1 MQYAELFCRSNFS
14 FLQSASHPEELVD
27 QADDMGY
34 DAIAITDECSLAG
47 VVKAHVAASQRD
59 IDLVIGS
66 YFKIGDHNTPIAELI
81 LLAPNRDAYGQI
93 SALITKARRRSE
105 KGRYQ
110 LELEDLQHGLKSCLA
125 IWFVSSVS
133 QHCYQLAPALAKAF
147 PKGLWV
153 GVQYH
158 LEAQFIAHYQQCL
171 HLANEYSLM
180 MTCVGNVR
188 MHHADRQPLLDVLTA
203 IHYNT
208 TLAELGFQASKNRE
222 SALQSLQQVHRRFP
236 EALIKESI
244 YIAQQCY
251 FSLDELRYN
260 YPAELVPHSKTPS
273 EWLSELVHHGCQKRW
288 PTGTNDKVMKQISYE
303 LKVIREL
310 SYEHYFLTVHDIVQF
325 ARNQGILCQGRGS
338 AANSAV
344 CYALFITEVDPAQSD
359 LLFERFI
366 SKERNEPPDID
377 VDFEH
382 QRREEVI
389 QYIYKKYG
397 RDRAAL
403 AATVI
408 TYRPR
413 SAIRDVGK
421 AIGLDAVVVN
431 KLAKSL
437 AWWDRSGDL
446 ESRLSEANLSI
457 RSPITKHYAFLIK
470 EILGMPRHLSQHV
483 GGFIVTDAPVY
494 SLVPIEN
501 AAMEGRTIIQWDKDD
516 IEALGLL
523 KIDVLALG
531 MLSAIQKSLTAINA
545 YSPNPISL
553 ASIPDDCAK
562 TYAMLSRGDSIGVFQ
577 VESRAQMNMLPRL
590 QPSCFYDL
598 VIEVALVRPGPIQ
611 GDMVH
616 PYLRRRQGL
625 EQIDYANKAVKSVL
639 DRTLGVPIFQE
650 QVIKLA
656 MVAAGFSGGQADQLR
671 RAMANW
677 RRNGELAK
685 FKEPVITG
693 MLERGHSLDFAERL
707 FRQMEGFGD
716 YGFPESHAASFALL
730 VYISAWLKSHYP
742 AAFYLGLLNSQPM
755 GFYSP
760 SQLLQDA
767 KRHGVVILP
776 IDINCSDWDYQL
788 EIQAGLLQQPT
799 STETSPAN
807 PGDADQDSPQPPLL
821 RVGFRQI
828 KGFSQSSAEE
838 IISQRTKRSFTG
850 ANDTKKRC
858 QLAID
863 QLEKLIAAGAFSRL
877 DGNKYLSHWLVQGV
891 SEAVLKHD
899 NIERTQ
905 VSFAEPSQWEQLAD
919 DYQYTGITLKEHPL
933 ALLQQTSPVS
943 CCTSALDSY
952 SLHQGRWVQIA
963 GIVSCRQ
970 RPSTA
975 SGLVFLTLEDHT
987 GNHNVIVEKAV
998 QERCRKALLAGQLL
1012 HIKGVIER
1020 VDPPQLKPE
1029 GDTNTLI
1036 HIKAGHISDIS
1047 HLLNSEHRSRDF
1059 H

>member
-14 FLQSASHPEELVD
+14 FLHSASHPEELVD
-27 QADDMGY
+27 QADDLGY

-47 VVKAHVAASQRD
+47 VVKAHVAAAKRD

-66 YFKIGDHNTPIAELI
+66 YFKIGDHHNPIAELI

-105 KGRYQ
+105 KGHYQ
-110 LELEDLQHGLKSCLA
+110 LTLEDLNNGLKSCLA
-125 IWFVSSVS
+125 IWFVSSVK
-133 QHCYQLAPALAKAF
+133 QQCYRLAPLLIKAF
-147 PKGLWV
+147 PKGVWL
-153 GVQYH
+153 GIQYH
-158 LEAQFIAHYQQCL
+158 LDAQFIAHYKQCL
-171 HLANEYSLM
+171 SLATEYHLM
-180 MTCVGNVR
+180 MTCVGNIR
-188 MHHADRQPLLDVLTA
+188 MHHRDRQPLLDVLTA
-203 IHYNT
+203 IRQNT
-208 TLAELGFQASKNRE
+208 TLTELGLHASKNRE
-222 SALQSLQQVHRRFP
+222 CALQNLQQIHRRFP

-244 YIAQQCY
+244 HIAQQCH

-260 YPAELVPHSKTPS
+260 YPAELVPSNKTPS
-273 EWLSELVHHGCQKRW
+273 EWLSELVHDGCKKRW
-288 PTGTNDKVMKQISYE
+288 PEGANDQVTKQIKYE
-303 LKVIREL
+303 LNVIREL
-310 SYEHYFLTVHDIVQF
+310 KYEHYFLTVHDIVQF
-325 ARNQGILCQGRGS
+325 ARSQHILCQGRGS

-344 CYALFITEVDPAQSD
+344 CYALFITEVDPAQSN

-382 QRREEVI
+382 HRREEVI

-446 ESRLSEANLSI
+446 ETRLGEANLST

-531 MLSAIQKSLTAINA
+531 MLSAIQKSLAAINV
-545 YSPNPISL
+545 YSATPVTL
-553 ASIPDDCAK
+553 ASIPADCPK
-562 TYAMLSRGDSIGVFQ
+562 TYGMLSRGDSIGVFQ

-590 QPSCFYDL
+590 QPNCFYDL

-625 EQIDYANKAVKSVL
+625 EQVDYANEAVQAVL
-639 DRTLGVPIFQE
+639 ERTLGVPIFQE

-677 RRNGELAK
+677 RRNGELAQ

-730 VYISAWLKSHYP
+730 VYISAWLKCHYP
-742 AAFYLGLLNSQPM
+742 AAFYCGLLNSQPM

-767 KRHGVVILP
+767 KRHGVDILP
-776 IDINCSDWDYQL
+776 IDINHSHWDYQL
-788 EIQAGLLQQPT
+788 EVLSEA
-799 STETSPAN
+799 SPLRASQ
-807 PGDADQDSPQPPLL
+807 GSPQISTDSAATITTQSPSL

-828 KGFSQSSAEE
+828 KGFSKPSADE
-838 IISQRTKRSFTG
+838 ITSRRLKQLISG
-850 ANDTKKRC
+850 ANDAKKRC
-858 QLAID
+858 KIASD
-863 QLEKLIAAGAFSRL
+863 QLEKLIAAGAFNQL
-877 DGNKYLSHWLVQGV
+877 DGNKHLSHWLVQGV
-891 SEAVLKHD
+891 SEAVLTHD
-899 NIERTQ
+899 NIERTK
-905 VSFAEPSQWEQLAD
+905 VSLAEPSPWDQLAD
-919 DYQYTGITLKEHPL
+919 DYQHTGITLNQHPL
-933 ALLQQTSPVS
+933 WLLQETNPINQ
-943 CCTSALDSY
+943 CTNAQDCF

-1020 VDPPQLKPE
+1020 VDPPKLQAHGE
-1029 GDTNTLI
+1029 TSTLI
-1036 HIKAGHISDIS
+1036 HIKAGHIEDIS
-1047 HLLNSEHRSRDF
+1047 HLLNSEHQSRDF